1 MDEETVAQIHLP
13 ESERSLAPQDALAV
27 RFAEKMATDFR
38 SVDAAFMAEL
48 REHFDDAEIAEL
60 GLMIGQ
66 YMALGRMLVI
76 SGGHK
81 LACEIYDPE
90 QGPG

>member
-1 MDEETVAQIHLP
+1 
-13 ESERSLAPQDALAV
+13 
-27 RFAEKMATDFR
+27 MATDFR
-38 SVDAAFMAEL
+38 SVDAPFMSEQRSQL
-48 REHFDDAEIAEL
+48 SDAEISEL

-81 LACEIYDPE
+81 MACEIYVPPD
-90 QGPG
+90 

>member
-1 MDEETVAQIHLP
+1 MEP
-13 ESERSLAPQDALAV
+13 RDALAV
-27 RFAEKMATDFR
+27 RYAEKMATDFR
-38 SVDAAFMAEL
+38 SVDAAFMSEL
-48 REHFDDAEIAEL
+48 RAHFSDAEISEL

-81 LACEIYDPE
+81 MACEIYVPPD
-90 QGPG
+90 

>member
-1 MDEETVAQIHLP
+1 
-13 ESERSLAPQDALAV
+13 
-27 RFAEKMATDFR
+27 
-38 SVDAAFMAEL
+38 MAEL
-48 REHFDDAEIAEL
+48 REHFDDAEISEL

-76 SGGHK
+76 AGGHK
-81 LACEIYDPE
+81 YACEIYDPD

>member
-1 MDEETVAQIHLP
+1 M
-13 ESERSLAPQDALAV
+13 

-48 REHFDDAEIAEL
+48 REHFNDAEISEL

-76 SGGHK
+76 AGGDK
-81 LACEIYDPE
+81 LACEIYVPPDD
-90 QGPG
+90 

>member
-1 MDEETVAQIHLP
+1 MAQIHLP
-13 ESERSLAPQDALAV
+13 EAERKLSPQEGLAV
-27 RFAEKMATDFR
+27 RYAEKLATDFR
-38 SVDAAFMAEL
+38 EVDTQFMAEL
-48 REHFDDAEIAEL
+48 REHFNDAEISEL

-81 LACEIYDPE
+81 AACEIYVAPDY
-90 QGPG
+90 

>member
-1 MDEETVAQIHLP
+1 M
-13 ESERSLAPQDALAV
+13 
-27 RFAEKMATDFR
+27 RFAEKLATDFR
-38 SVDAAFMAEL
+38 TVDEAFVREL
-48 REHFDDAEIAEL
+48 REHFSNAEIAEL

-81 LACEIYDPE
+81 GACEIYTPPDL
-90 QGPG
+90 